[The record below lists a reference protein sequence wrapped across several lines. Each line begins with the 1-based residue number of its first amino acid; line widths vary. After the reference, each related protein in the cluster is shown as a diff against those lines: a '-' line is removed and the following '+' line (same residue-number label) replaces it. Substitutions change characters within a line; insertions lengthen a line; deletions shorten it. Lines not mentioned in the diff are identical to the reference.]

1 MKSRFTEYDLHGRGM
16 RADDAVAR
24 LDTIISAHRARG
36 EGLFGVVTGY
46 GSTGGTAMIKAAVLE
61 ACRDYLRTNHIRG
74 YLDGEK
80 AGDLFCDEALRFP
93 ALGELPLSARMFP
106 NPGIV
111 YIAV

>member
-1 MKSRFTEYDLHGRGM
+1 MKEYDLHRRGM

-24 LDTIISAHRARG
+24 LDAIVSSERARG
-36 EGLFGVVTGY
+36 EGVFGVVTGY
-46 GSTGGTAMIKAAVLE
+46 GSTGGTSMIKTAVLE
-61 ACRDYLRTNHIRG
+61 ACRGYLRTNHIRG
-74 YLDGEK
+74 YLDGDK

-93 ALGELPLSARMFP
+93 AMAELPLQARMCP